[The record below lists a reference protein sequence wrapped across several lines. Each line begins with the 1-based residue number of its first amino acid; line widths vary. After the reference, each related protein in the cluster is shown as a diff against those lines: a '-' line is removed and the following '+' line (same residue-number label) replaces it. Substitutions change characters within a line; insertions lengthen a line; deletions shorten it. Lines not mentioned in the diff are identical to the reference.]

1 MEELFNNNAKVHSF
15 SPDTEKSSSL
25 ILEAKPLPEL
35 KTELAEYLNM
45 SLEAIIDT
53 NVFDN
58 VERIVDSLAR
68 ESTDV
73 FQQNILKDF
82 KSRLKTFK
90 ESVPKAVTTLQSSSE
105 FMSNYE
111 NLDMELNDK
120 LNEGQAKI
128 EDLETKLSE
137 TLAKEYTIEMEI
149 QQLINQKSEIL
160 AQKDFLTS
168 QLDKYTQV
176 VSRDYAQ
183 WKASGEEAILCT
195 DRWLKSKEDLA
206 HANASW
212 KIFKEILRL

>member
-90 ESVPKAVTTLQSSSE
+90 ESVPKAVTTLQSS
-105 FMSNYE
+105 
-111 NLDMELNDK
+111 
-120 LNEGQAKI
+120 
-128 EDLETKLSE
+128 
-137 TLAKEYTIEMEI
+137 
-149 QQLINQKSEIL
+149 
-160 AQKDFLTS
+160 
-168 QLDKYTQV
+168 
-176 VSRDYAQ
+176 
-183 WKASGEEAILCT
+183 
-195 DRWLKSKEDLA
+195 
-206 HANASW
+206 
-212 KIFKEILRL
+212 